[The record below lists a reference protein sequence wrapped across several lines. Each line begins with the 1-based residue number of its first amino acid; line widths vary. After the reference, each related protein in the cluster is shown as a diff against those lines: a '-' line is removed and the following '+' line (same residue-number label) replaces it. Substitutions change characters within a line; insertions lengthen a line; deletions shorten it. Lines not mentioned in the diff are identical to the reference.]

1 VSRAGDPFDTY
12 LLRVLCTVLSERSVS
27 RTAIKLNQSQPA
39 ISVALKRLRTIFHDP
54 LLVREKGGMVPTERA
69 LEIYAAARVALE
81 EIDKLFVEGDKFSP
95 ATTQQAF
102 KVGCP
107 DYIVVSFL
115 SGMVETLRKS
125 APHAR
130 LTLHA
135 LGPEYDYERALAE
148 GGLDIVIGN
157 WPDPP
162 GQLHLSPLL
171 DDELVCVMAEANPL
185 ARKPMTV
192 AQYLAAPHV
201 VPMPYSPSHRGV
213 VDTHLAAMRVA
224 QRARRA
230 AFLLDGAPP
239 PAGHGSPVHD
249 DAAFRGAL
257 RQIPAARHRAR
268 AGAVSADALLSALA
282 RPHAPFRRTSL
293 VSRPAHRDRRAAV
306 EAQRR
311 EKLKSPKCR
320 TR

>member
-1 VSRAGDPFDTY
+1 GTRSQRACRAPQPHRAGAHCVVSADEPSDRRLPGRFPRNRALRGGSSVSRAGDPFDTY

-39 ISVALKRLRTIFHDP
+39 ISVALKRLRAIFHDP

-81 EIDKLFVEGDKFSP
+81 EIDKMFVEGDKFSP
-95 ATTQQAF
+95 ATTQQTF

-115 SGMVETLRKS
+115 SSVVETLRKT
-125 APHAR
+125 APQAR

-135 LGPEYDYERALAE
+135 LGPEYDYEHALAD

-157 WPDPP
+157 WPEPP

-171 DDELVCVMAEANPL
+171 DDELVCVMADTNPL

-192 AQYLAAPHV
+192 EQYLQAPHV

-213 VDTHLAAMRVA
+213 VDTHLASMRVA
-224 QRARRA
+224 RNVRVVLPFFSMAPHLLPGTDLLFTTTRHFA
-230 AFLLDGAPP
+230 EHYAKFLPLAIVTT
-239 PAGHGSPVHD
+239 PV
-249 DAAFRGAL
+249 
-257 RQIPAARHRAR
+257 
-268 AGAVSADALLSALA
+268 
-282 RPHAPFRRTSL
+282 
-293 VSRPAHRDRRAAV
+293 
-306 EAQRR
+306 
-311 EKLKSPKCR
+311 
-320 TR
+320 

>member
-1 VSRAGDPFDTY
+1 
-12 LLRVLCTVLSERSVS
+12 
-27 RTAIKLNQSQPA
+27 
-39 ISVALKRLRTIFHDP
+39 
-54 LLVREKGGMVPTERA
+54 
-69 LEIYAAARVALE
+69 
-81 EIDKLFVEGDKFSP
+81 
-95 ATTQQAF
+95 
-102 KVGCP
+102 
-107 DYIVVSFL
+107 
-115 SGMVETLRKS
+115 MVETLRKS

-185 ARKPMTV
+185 ARKAMTV

-224 QRARRA
+224 RNVRVVLP
-230 AFLLDGAPP
+230 FFSMAPHLA
-239 PAGHGSPVHD
+239 AGHRSPVHD

-257 RQIPAARHRAR
+257 REVPAARHRGRRRWRFRGCASISYGTTARTIPPDIAGFAASSPRPASGCGSAR
-268 AGAVSADALLSALA
+268 ASAL
-282 RPHAPFRRTSL
+282 S
-293 VSRPAHRDRRAAV
+293 RRA
-306 EAQRR
+306 R
-311 EKLKSPKCR
+311 L
-320 TR
+320 TG

>member
-1 VSRAGDPFDTY
+1 MSRAGDPFDTY
-12 LLRVLCTVLSERSVS
+12 LLRVLCTLLTERSVS
-27 RTAIKLNQSQPA
+27 RTAIRLNQSQPA
-39 ISVALKRLRTIFHDP
+39 ISVALKRLRAVFHDP

-69 LEIYAAARVALE
+69 LEIFAAARVALE

-95 ATTQQAF
+95 ATTQQTF

-115 SGMVETLRKS
+115 SSVVETLRKS
-125 APHAR
+125 APQAR

-157 WPDPP
+157 WPEPP

-171 DDELVCVMAEANPL
+171 DDELVCVMADTNPL

-192 AQYLAAPHV
+192 EQYLQAPHV

-213 VDTHLAAMRVA
+213 VDTHLASMRVA
-224 QRARRA
+224 RNVRVALPFFSIAPHLLPGTDLLFTTTRHFA
-230 AFLLDGAPP
+230 LHYAKFLPLAIVPAPIAFPRMRFYQLWHDRTHHS
-239 PAGHGSPVHD
+239 AGHRW
-249 DAAFRGAL
+249 FRGLLTATGEKL
-257 RQIPAARHRAR
+257 WKRKG
-268 AGAVSADALLSALA
+268 AGA
-282 RPHAPFRRTSL
+282 
-293 VSRPAHRDRRAAV
+293 
-306 EAQRR
+306 
-311 EKLKSPKCR
+311 
-320 TR
+320 